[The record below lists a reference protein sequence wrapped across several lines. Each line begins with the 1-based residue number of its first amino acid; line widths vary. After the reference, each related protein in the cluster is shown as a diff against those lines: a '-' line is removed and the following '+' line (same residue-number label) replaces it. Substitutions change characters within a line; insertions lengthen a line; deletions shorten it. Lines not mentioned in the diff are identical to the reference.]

1 MKHEEGR
8 FEGVRGLRLYHQTW
22 LPDAPPKAVLLV
34 VHGLAE
40 HGGRY
45 ADLAGHFVPQGYAMH
60 AIDHVGHGKSEGARV
75 FVERFQDFLTPLD
88 TLFAMVRERHPGVPV
103 FLVGHSMGGLIAAT
117 WLLEN
122 QDALAG
128 AVLSGP
134 SVKVPDN
141 ISTAVILVGRI
152 LSRLI
157 PGAGVVGLDA
167 RGVSRDP
174 AVVQAYL
181 DDPLV
186 YKGKI
191 TARLGAELLQ
201 AMQRIGT
208 EARRIRLPIL
218 ILQGGADK
226 LVDPLGARILHGLAG
241 SQDKTLK
248 IYPELYHEIYNEPER
263 GQVLN
268 DVGTWLAARG
278 G

>member
-1 MKHEEGR
+1 MTHPEGEFQGPR
-8 FEGVRGLRLYHQTW
+8 GIRIRWQGWVPEGHPR
-22 LPDAPPKAVLLV
+22 AVLLL

-40 HGGRY
+40 HSGRY
-45 ADLAGHFVPQGYAMH
+45 GNLVNHFLPLGYAVYGV
-60 AIDHVGHGKSEGARV
+60 DHIGHGRSHGARV
-75 FVERFQDFLTPLD
+75 FVERFQDFLAPLD
-88 TLFAMVRERHPGVPV
+88 TLFGIVRERHPGVPMFV
-103 FLVGHSMGGLIAAT
+103 AGHSMGGLIAAT
-117 WLLEN
+117 WLPQN

-141 ISTAVILVGRI
+141 ISTAVILVGRM

-186 YKGKI
+186 YKGRI

-218 ILQGGADK
+218 ILQGGADR
-226 LVDPLGARILHGLAG
+226 LVDPMGARILYGLTS

-248 IYPELYHEIYNEPER
+248 VYDGLYHELYNEPER
-263 GQVLN
+263 GQVLE
-268 DVGTWLAARG
+268 DVGAWLAARG

>member
-1 MKHEEGR
+1 MTHPEGDFPGPR
-8 FEGVRGLRLYHQTW
+8 GIRIRWQGWVPEGHPR
-22 LPDAPPKAVLLV
+22 AVLLL

-40 HGGRY
+40 HSGRY
-45 ADLAGHFVPQGYAMH
+45 GNLVNHFLPLGYAVYGV
-60 AIDHVGHGKSEGARV
+60 DHVGHGKSEGARV
-75 FVERFQDFLTPLD
+75 FVEGFAEFLGPLD
-88 TLFAMVRERHPGVPV
+88 TLFGMVRERHPGVPV
-103 FLVGHSMGGLIAAT
+103 FVVGHSMGGLIAAT
-117 WLLEN
+117 WLLGN
-122 QDALAG
+122 QDTLAG
-128 AVLSGP
+128 AILSGP

-141 ISTAVILVGRI
+141 LSTAVILVGRL

-167 RGVSRDP
+167 HGISRDP

-201 AMQRIGT
+201 AMQRIGK

-218 ILQGGADK
+218 ILQGDADQ

-248 IYPELYHEIYNEPER
+248 VYDGLYHELYNEPER
-263 GQVLN
+263 GQVLE
-268 DVGTWLAARG
+268 DVGAWLAARG

>member
-1 MKHEEGR
+1 MTHPEGDFQGPR
-8 FEGVRGLRLYHQTW
+8 GIRIRWQGWVAEGHPR
-22 LPDAPPKAVLLV
+22 AVLLL

-40 HGGRY
+40 HSGRY
-45 ADLAGHFVPQGYAMH
+45 GNLVNHFLPLGYAVYGV
-60 AIDHVGHGKSEGARV
+60 DHIGHGKSDGARV
-75 FVERFQDFLTPLD
+75 FVERFEDFLAPLD
-88 TLFAMVRERHPGVPV
+88 TLFGIVRERHPGVPV
-103 FLVGHSMGGLIAAT
+103 FLLGHSMGGLIAAI
-117 WLLEN
+117 WMLEN
-122 QDALAG
+122 QEALAG
-128 AVLSGP
+128 AILSGP

-141 ISTAVILVGRI
+141 ISTAVILIGRI
-152 LSRLI
+152 LSKLI

-208 EARRIRLPIL
+208 AARRIRLPIL

-241 SQDKTLK
+241 SPDKTLK
-248 IYPELYHEIYNEPER
+248 IYEGLYHEIYNEPER
-263 GQVLN
+263 GQVLD
-268 DVGTWLAARG
+268 DVRAWLAVHG
-278 G
+278 S